1 MSMDNVSTFMAK
13 NAWALIIMVIGVVGT
28 YSVNSYRI
36 SAVENEIAE
45 IKGQASI
52 VNQMA
57 VDLAVLRERTENQSE
72 KIEEVNHKV
81 DSIIDAFKIKQ
92 D

>member
-1 MSMDNVSTFMAK
+1 MDNVSGFMAK

-36 SAVENEIAE
+36 GSIERDIAE
-45 IKGQASI
+45 IQGQASV

-57 VDLAVLRERTENQSE
+57 VDVAVLRERTENQSV

-92 D
+92 N